1 MNFKLNVISDKY
13 ENVLEDN
20 VKQLLQDESH
30 TFSLE
35 SLSHLCDF
43 LDQKFCSI
51 EDKSASSVESIPEAF
66 NKLQQLKIRRFKN
79 AQIID
84 SFVDT
89 SVNRLVVLTLRTKNS
104 ITIFDYHFL
113 NFLK

>member
-1 MNFKLNVISDKY
+1 MNFKVNVISDKY
-13 ENVLEDN
+13 ENILEDN
-20 VKQLLQDESH
+20 INQLLQDETSI
-30 TFSLE
+30 FSLE

-51 EDKSASSVESIPEAF
+51 EEKCASNVESIPEAF

-79 AQIID
+79 AQIAD
-84 SFVDT
+84 AFVDT
-89 SVNRLVVLTLRTKNS
+89 SVNRLIVLSIQNKNS
-104 ITIFDYHFL
+104 IIKFDYHFL

>member
-1 MNFKLNVISDKY
+1 MSFKLNVVFDKY
-13 ENVLEDN
+13 ENIIEDN
-20 VKQLLQDESH
+20 IKEILQDE
-30 TFSLE
+30 TNIFSLE

-51 EDKSASSVESIPEAF
+51 EEKCASNVESIPEAF

-79 AQIID
+79 AQIAD
-84 SFVDT
+84 AFVDT
-89 SVNRLVVLTLRTKNS
+89 SVNRLIVLSIQNKNS
-104 ITIFDYHFL
+104 IIKFDYHFL